1 MTAAV
6 YFRCRPNV
14 EDLDNRPL
22 RLQPSC
28 IPHSLQFG
36 GNRKRRDPLT
46 PQSGGP
52 TRDEGRAGGKVVL
65 QHVVTSFG
73 ASQTRFSLIGRA
85 ICHSWAGLQERS
97 LPLKSGGEAGIQH
110 LGRVWEGGV
119 HSADAK
125 LASDFSYNGLVFY
138 LHDAAEHCRCFAS
151 DQNAK
156 FSLMRVCCCRELNAW
171 MNAAL
176 LDL

>member
-1 MTAAV
+1 M
-6 YFRCRPNV
+6 
-14 EDLDNRPL
+14 EDLDNRPV
-22 RLQPSC
+22 RLQL
-28 IPHSLQFG
+28 SLQFG
-36 GNRKRRDPLT
+36 RNRKRRDPLT

-85 ICHSWAGLQERS
+85 ICHSWGGLQERS
-97 LPLKSGGEAGIQH
+97 LPLKSSREAGIQH
-110 LGRVWEGGV
+110 LGRVREGGV
-119 HSADAK
+119 HSADTK
-125 LASDFSYNGLVFY
+125 LASDFSYNELVFY
-138 LHDAAEHCRCFAS
+138 LHNAAEHCRCFAS

-156 FSLMRVCCCRELNAW
+156 FILMRVCCRELNAW